1 MSVLKLGSQGV
12 RPSNQGRTEDEY
24 SNQVDYPPPGRP
36 LKILTGHWVFEVKA
50 VRLLRIVVDGYVNAC
65 PSPVEAAGRLPELKM
80 MKGVWSSKK
89 QARRSVEFKCCTR
102 LSFVDQGQVKTP
114 TRGGL

>member
-1 MSVLKLGSQGV
+1 M
-12 RPSNQGRTEDEY
+12 N
-24 SNQVDYPPPGRP
+24 PG
-36 LKILTGHWVFEVKA
+36 
-50 VRLLRIVVDGYVNAC
+50 

-114 TRGGL
+114 TRGDS